1 MPEHAAW
8 AGLPGRRYPCMAF
21 SREGLGA
28 RPSNVESIKRVQA
41 RLGARVT
48 WREVD
53 VTAEWDVLSVDI
65 WHDAPRF
72 IS

>member
-1 MPEHAAW
+1 VCVLDV
-8 AGLPGRRYPCMAF
+8 AGRA
-21 SREGLGA
+21 
-28 RPSNVESIKRVQA
+28 IKRVQA
-41 RLGARVT
+41 RLGETSARVT

>member
-1 MPEHAAW
+1 
-8 AGLPGRRYPCMAF
+8 
-21 SREGLGA
+21 
-28 RPSNVESIKRVQA
+28 VESIKRVQA
-41 RLGARVT
+41 RLGETSARVT